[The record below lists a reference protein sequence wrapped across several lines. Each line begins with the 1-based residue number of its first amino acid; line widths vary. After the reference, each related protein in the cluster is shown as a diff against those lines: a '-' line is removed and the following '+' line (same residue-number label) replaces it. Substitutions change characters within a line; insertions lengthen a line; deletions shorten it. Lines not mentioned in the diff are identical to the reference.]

1 MDRRRMILYATEKV
15 DSDQY
20 FKVPRYAT
28 RTTNMFRSA
37 SQLTDFTLDFSI
49 AENLAYCE
57 MMFQQ
62 SSAKTIKIIGQPAKK
77 VYAAGMFHEEY
88 SLTEFIG
95 TPFDGTKMYKYVEAF
110 AFIPKLTEIRFVPN
124 TLSESIKIEQSSLLS
139 NESVQSIID
148 GLATVTTT
156 CTLTLHE
163 TVKAKLTDA
172 QKNTITAKGWT
183 LA

>member
-28 RTTNMFRSA
+28 RTTNIFRSA
-37 SQLTDFTLDFSI
+37 YQLTDFTLDFSI
-49 AENLAYCE
+49 AENLAYCD

-62 SSAKTIKIIGQPAKK
+62 SSAKIIKIIGQPAKK
-77 VYAAGMFHEEY
+77 IYASGMFHEEK
-88 SLTEFIG
+88 SLTAFTG
-95 TPFDGTKMYKYVEAF
+95 TPFDGTKMYKYVDAF
-110 AFIPKLTEIRFVPN
+110 DYIPKLTEIRFVPN
-124 TLSESIKIEQSSLLS
+124 TLSESIKFAQSSLLS

-163 TVKAKLTDA
+163 TVKAKLTDE

>member
-37 SQLTDFTLDFSI
+37 YQLTDFTLDFSI
-49 AENLAYCE
+49 AENLVYCE

-77 VYAAGMFHEEY
+77 IYASGMFHEEY
-88 SLTEFIG
+88 SLTAFTG
-95 TPFDGTKMYKYVEAF
+95 TPFDGTKMYKYVDAF
-110 AFIPKLTEIRFVPN
+110 TFIPKLTEIRFVPN
-124 TLSESIKIEQSSLLS
+124 TLSESINLAQSSLLS

-148 GLATVTTT
+148 GLSTVTTT
-156 CTLTLHE
+156 CNLTLHE
-163 TVKAKLTDA
+163 TVKSKLTDE
-172 QKNTITAKGWT
+172 QKSIIESKGWT
-183 LA
+183 IS

>member
-28 RTTNMFRSA
+28 RTTNMFRGA
-37 SQLTDFTLDFSI
+37 YQLTDFTLDFSI
-49 AENLAYCE
+49 AENLEYCNI
-57 MMFQQ
+57 MFQQ

-77 VYAAGMFHEEY
+77 IYAGDMFREEN
-88 SLTEFIG
+88 SLTAFTG
-95 TPFDGTKMYKYVEAF
+95 TPFDGTKMHGYVNAF
-110 AFIPKLTEIRFVPN
+110 VFTPKLTEIRFVPD
-124 TLSESIKIEQSSLLS
+124 TLSENINLAQSSLLS

-156 CTLTLHE
+156 CNLTLHK
-163 TVKAKLTDA
+163 TVKDKLTEE
-172 QKNTITAKGWT
+172 QKQVVESKGWT
-183 LA
+183 VL

>member
-1 MDRRRMILYATEKV
+1 MNRRRLLINTQDY
-15 DSDQY
+15 DPDQY

-57 MMFQQ
+57 TMFQQ
-62 SSAKTIKIIGQPAKK
+62 SSAKTIKIVGWSQKK
-77 VYAAGMFHEEY
+77 VYAAGMFREEY
-88 SLTEFIG
+88 SLTAFTG
-95 TPFDGTKMYKYVEAF
+95 TPFDGTKMYKYVETF
-110 AFIPKLTEIRFVPN
+110 VYLPKLTEIRFVPN
-124 TLSESIKIEQSSLLS
+124 TLSESIKLEQSSLLS

-156 CTLTLHE
+156 CTLTLNE
-163 TVKAKLTDA
+163 TVKVKLTDA